1 VRIKNAKSAEFPMSV
16 LSGYYRDP
24 RCGYHEAPPS
34 ILVGVKADRHS
45 ITNHGIPVHDR
56 PAKMRVRSDGYVLE

>member
-1 VRIKNAKSAEFPMSV
+1 

-45 ITNHGIPVHDR
+45 IRNHGTPVHDR